1 MQDKPGADQ
10 KISDA
15 ELIALVRKAHQQFE
29 AHGELDAVNVLLRD
43 FAVELLKERLF
54 RRVKFARMIDLGPTR

>member
-1 MQDKPGADQ
+1 MQEKSGAVQ

-15 ELIALVRKAHQQFE
+15 ELIVLVRKAQQELE
-29 AHGELDAVNVLLRD
+29 AHGELNAVNVLLRD
-43 FAVELLKERLF
+43 FAVELLQQRLF

>member
-1 MQDKPGADQ
+1 MQDKSGADQ

-15 ELIALVRKAHQQFE
+15 DLIALVRKAQQEFE
-29 AHGELDAVNVLLRD
+29 SHGELGDVDLLLRD
-43 FAVELLKERLF
+43 FAKELLQQRLF

>member
-1 MQDKPGADQ
+1 MKEKSGAVQ

-15 ELIALVRKAHQQFE
+15 ELIALVRKAQQELE
-29 AHGELDAVNVLLRD
+29 AYGELKAVNVLLRD
-43 FAVELLKERLF
+43 FAVELLKQRLF